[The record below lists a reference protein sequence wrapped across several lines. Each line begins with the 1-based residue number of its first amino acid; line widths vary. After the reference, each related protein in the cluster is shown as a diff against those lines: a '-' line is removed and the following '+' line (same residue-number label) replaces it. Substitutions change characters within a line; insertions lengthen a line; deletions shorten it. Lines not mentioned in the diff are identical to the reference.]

1 MITHDTSNMAEQNEN
16 AHSFFD
22 NCHLL
27 NMTTFATSQQPT
39 RRLSVTPRPQER
51 FSLLTLYNWWISVV
65 TLWLGYHALSPFLVV
80 VAHEGRQPNGYLLI
94 KSCKPLWN
102 FCSKTQAGMEP
113 PGAGYQLLQLLK
125 SAKGSSFAKNN
136 PATKTCLHMQFG
148 FYNLGRL
155 L

>member
-1 MITHDTSNMAEQNEN
+1 MAEQNEN

-27 NMTTFATSQQPT
+27 NMTTSATSQQPT

-94 KSCKPLWN
+94 KSCKPLGIFVQKHKQEWN
-102 FCSKTQAGMEP
+102 HPVQDINFYSSWNLQKAQVMLKITKQQKPAYTCNLDSTISGGYCSW
-113 PGAGYQLLQLLK
+113 
-125 SAKGSSFAKNN
+125 
-136 PATKTCLHMQFG
+136 
-148 FYNLGRL
+148 R
-155 L
+155 